1 MALREKYHEIQA
13 VSTLANT
20 ISILQPMNQEVILTF
35 KPYYLRNTFHKAI
48 ATINSDPS
56 EGSGQSQLKTFWKWY
71 TILDTMKNT
80 HNSWD

>member
-1 MALREKYHEIQA
+1 MALTDKYHAMQA

-20 ISILQPMNQEVILTF
+20 ISILQPTSQGAILTF

-48 ATINSDPS
+48 ATIKSDPS
-56 EGSGQSQLKTFWKWY
+56 EGSGQSQLKTFWKRF

-80 HNSWD
+80 HDSWD

>member
-20 ISILQPMNQEVILTF
+20 ISILQPTNQGAIFTF

-48 ATINSDPS
+48 ATIKSDSS
-56 EGSGQSQLKTFWKWY
+56 EGSGQSQLKTF
-71 TILDTMKNT
+71 
-80 HNSWD
+80 